1 MAKISIRFVFEL
13 SIRIMH
19 KIILLIDIS
28 EEYGQSLLKGI
39 AKYSKEFGPWLFCR
53 MPLFYRE
60 TLGMEGIVNF
70 AREWGAD
77 GIIAQLY
84 NDLEIKKVLDAGI
97 YLIAEDFK
105 ERFSDIPNITGGYFE
120 AGEIGAEYFLKKGF
134 KNFAFYGFKNIVWSR
149 ERFIGYER
157 YLNSKGHIVFHF
169 DHDEAASR
177 ELWYY
182 KPSALSQWLQS
193 LPKPI
198 AIMACDDERGQHIT
212 EACKHAKIQI
222 PEEIAVLG
230 VDNDKMTCNLSDPP
244 LSSIELDTEK
254 GGYEAARLMDLMIT
268 KQVTEQYDI
277 LVKPTQV
284 ITRQSTDIASA
295 NDKYI
300 AKALRFIHQN
310 IDNRI
315 NVADVLKEIPLSR
328 RAFEKRFQETTGTG
342 VYKYIYNLQIQ
353 KFAQHLLETDKS
365 IFEIALESGF
375 DNSKNISRQF
385 KQVKGCTPIEYRKK
399 HLTGK

>member
-1 MAKISIRFVFEL
+1 
-13 SIRIMH
+13 MH

-28 EEYGQSLLKGI
+28 EEYGQNLLKGI
-39 AKYSKEFGPWLFCR
+39 TRYSKEHGPWIFCK

-70 AREWGAD
+70 ATEWEAD

-84 NDLEIKKVLDAGI
+84 NDLDIKKLLNAGI
-97 YLIAEDFK
+97 FVIAEDFK
-105 ERFSDIPNITGGYFE
+105 ERFSDIPNITGGYIE
-120 AGEIGAEYFLKKGF
+120 AGEMGAKYFLEKGF

-149 ERFIGYER
+149 ERAEGYER
-157 YLNSKGHIVFHF
+157 YLNAQGFEVQHF
-169 DHDEAASR
+169 DQEQAPTR

-193 LPKPI
+193 LPKPV

-212 EACKHAKIQI
+212 EACKHANIQI

-230 VDNDKMTCNLSDPP
+230 VDNDVMTCNLSDPP
-244 LSSIELDTEK
+244 LSSINLDIQK
-254 GGYEAARLMDLMIT
+254 GGYEAARLMDTMIRAK
-268 KQVTEQYDI
+268 KQLKQNIIVG
-277 LVKPTQV
+277 PTQV
-284 ITRQSTDIASA
+284 ITRQSTDIAST

-300 AKALRFIHQN
+300 AKALKFIHQN
-310 IDNRI
+310 IDNSI
-315 NVADVLKEIPLSR
+315 NVADVIKEVPLSR
-328 RAFEKRFQETTGTG
+328 RALENRFKETTGIG

-353 KFAQHLLETDKS
+353 KFAERLLSTDKS
-365 IFEIALESGF
+365 IFEIALEAGF

-399 HLTGK
+399 HLSGK

>member
-1 MAKISIRFVFEL
+1 
-13 SIRIMH
+13 MH

-28 EEYGQSLLKGI
+28 EEYGQNLLKGI
-39 AKYSKEFGPWLFCR
+39 TKYSKEHGPWIFCK

-70 AREWGAD
+70 AKEWEAD

-84 NDLEIKKVLDAGI
+84 NDLEIKKVLNSGI

-120 AGEIGAEYFLKKGF
+120 AGEMGAEYFLQKGF
-134 KNFAFYGFKNIVWSR
+134 RNFAFYGFKNIVWSR
-149 ERFIGYER
+149 ERSQGYER
-157 YLNSKGHIVFHF
+157 HLNAQGFEVHNF
-169 DHDEAASR
+169 DHDEASTR

-182 KPSALSQWLQS
+182 KPSALSKWLQS

-212 EACKHAKIQI
+212 EACKHANIQI

-230 VDNDKMTCNLSDPP
+230 VDNDVTTCNLSDPP
-244 LSSIELDTEK
+244 LSSISLDTLK
-254 GGYEAARLMDLMIT
+254 GGYEAARLMDQMIASK
-268 KQVTEQYDI
+268 KQ
-277 LVKPTQV
+277 LVQNVQVVPTQV
-284 ITRQSTDIASA
+284 ITRQSTDIACTS
-295 NDKYI
+295 DVYI
-300 AKALRFIHQN
+300 SKVLMFIHQN
-310 IDNRI
+310 IENRI
-315 NVADVLKEIPLSR
+315 NVSDVLKTVPLSR
-328 RAFEKRFQETTGTG
+328 RALEKRFQETTGTG

-353 KFAQHLLETDKS
+353 KFAQKLLETEKTIS
-365 IFEIALESGF
+365 EIAMESGF

-385 KQVKGCTPIEYRKK
+385 KQVKGCTPVEFRKK
-399 HLTGK
+399 HLSGK

>member
-1 MAKISIRFVFEL
+1 
-13 SIRIMH
+13 MH

-28 EEYGQSLLKGI
+28 EEYGQNLLKGI
-39 AKYSKEFGPWLFCR
+39 TRYSKEHGPWIFCK

-70 AREWGAD
+70 ATEWEAD

-84 NDLEIKKVLDAGI
+84 NDLDIKKLLNAGI
-97 YLIAEDFK
+97 FVIAEDFK
-105 ERFSDIPNITGGYFE
+105 ERFSDIPNITGGYIE
-120 AGEIGAEYFLKKGF
+120 AGEMGAKYFLEKGF

-149 ERFIGYER
+149 ERAVGYER
-157 YLNSKGHIVFHF
+157 YLNAQGFEVQHF
-169 DHDEAASR
+169 DQEQAPTR

-193 LPKPI
+193 LPKPV

-212 EACKHAKIQI
+212 EACKHANIQI

-230 VDNDKMTCNLSDPP
+230 VDNDVMTCNLSDPP
-244 LSSIELDTEK
+244 LSSINLDIQK
-254 GGYEAARLMDLMIT
+254 GGYEAARLMDTMIRAK
-268 KQVTEQYDI
+268 KQLKQNIIVG
-277 LVKPTQV
+277 PTQV
-284 ITRQSTDIASA
+284 ITRQSTDIAST

-300 AKALRFIHQN
+300 AKALKFIHQN
-310 IDNRI
+310 IDNSI
-315 NVADVLKEIPLSR
+315 NVADVIKEVPLSR
-328 RAFEKRFQETTGTG
+328 RALENRFKETTGIG

-353 KFAQHLLETDKS
+353 KFAERLLSTDKS
-365 IFEIALESGF
+365 IFEIALEAGF

-399 HLTGK
+399 HLSGK